1 MAPRILVV
9 DDEPDLEI
17 LVTQKFRRQ
26 IKSGELGFL
35 FARDGQEA
43 LALLEDARDIDI
55 VLSDINMPRMDG
67 LTLLRRLRELQG
79 ERKTVIV
86 SAYGDMKNIR
96 TAMNLGAF
104 DFITKPIEFVDLE
117 VTIKKTIED
126 LEKLRE
132 AYRQRRIA
140 EQARAN
146 LARYFSPNLAERLA
160 EDSNGIELS
169 GVRRELTIMFT
180 DLANFTPLVES
191 LEPSVLASVMSAYFD
206 GLTRIVFEHGGTV
219 CKIVGDALHA
229 VFGAP
234 EEQPDHA
241 ARGIA
246 CALELDAFAEDFRHH
261 KRAEGLSFGMTRIG
275 VHAGPAVVGNFGG
288 KVFFDYS
295 VYGTS
300 TNIASRLQSANKQLG
315 TRICVSGAV
324 AESTGEFKGRP
335 VGRLTLKGIA
345 AGLKAF
351 EPLRAD
357 QAGSAAVQAYC
368 AAYERLESGDYAAAR
383 QVFAALVGQYSE
395 DPLATFHLRRLLAGE
410 TGIDILITEK

>member
-9 DDEPDLEI
+9 DDEPDLET

-35 FARDGQEA
+35 FAHDGQEA
-43 LALLEDARDIDI
+43 LAVLEDAKDVDI

-67 LTLLRRLRELQG
+67 LTLLRRLQELQG

-117 VTIKKTIED
+117 VTIKKTVED

-132 AYRQRRIA
+132 AYRQRQIA
-140 EQARAN
+140 EEARAN
-146 LARYFSPNLAERLA
+146 LARYFSPNLAKRLA
-160 EDSNGIELS
+160 EAPNGSELS
-169 GVRRELTIMFT
+169 GTRRDLTILFT

-191 LEPSVLASVMSAYFD
+191 LEPSALASVMSAYFD
-206 GLTRIVFEHGGTV
+206 GLTRIVFGHGGTV
-219 CKIVGDALHA
+219 CKIVGDALHV

-234 EEQPDHA
+234 EEQVDHA

-246 CALELDAFAEDFRHH
+246 CALELDDFAENFRHS
-261 KRAEGLSFGMTRIG
+261 KLAEGVAFGVTRIG

-315 TRICVSGAV
+315 TRVCVSESV
-324 AESTGEFKGRP
+324 AELVGGFKGRP

-345 AGLKAF
+345 AGLKVF

-357 QAGSAAVQAYC
+357 QAGSPAVQDYC
-368 AAYERLESGDYAAAR
+368 VAYERLESGDYPGAR
-383 QVFAALVGQYSE
+383 QAFASLVGQYGE

-410 TGIDILITEK
+410 AGIDVMITEK